1 MAETQLHLL
10 KSRRLLPLF
19 VTQFLGAVNDNLF
32 KVALVTLVTFFPDYS
47 VGGNREREII
57 VAVAT
62 AIFILPYFILSATGG
77 QLADKFEKAGLIRWV
92 KLWEIGVM
100 VLATIGFLTL
110 THRAFIYSELA
121 VLLLLGIQATIFGPV
136 KYGVLPD
143 LLGREDLMG
152 GNALIEAGTFLAIL
166 IGTIAGGLLPEVA
179 IGRRWLGPEVVSGT
193 LLAVALGGWAASWF
207 IPRAG
212 RAAPD
217 LRINPNIWGETLG
230 IIRFAAARRD
240 LKLAIIAISW
250 FWLVG
255 AVFLSQFPTYT
266 EGTLGANEQVQT
278 LLLAMFSIGIG
289 AGSVV
294 CGRLLRGEVSA
305 RLAPLGAVGMAIFSA
320 DLFFA
325 SGQVVGGNGSDL
337 LGVLA
342 FLAHPA
348 NWRVLFDLFMI
359 ALCGGVFTVPLYAL
373 LQARSEE
380 SHRSRVVAANN
391 IINALFIVVSGIIT
405 AVLLYF
411 RMTVTQVFLIVG
423 MLNAVAAVVVM
434 RLVPGV
440 ILKTMLAA
448 LFRLFYRVELKGF
461 ENYRKAGDRVVIV
474 ANHLS
479 FLDGVLL
486 AAFLPGRPAFA
497 IDTAQ
502 AEVWWRKPFLGLF
515 DAVPLDPTRPFATK
529 VLIRAVEEGRHCVIF
544 PEGRIT
550 VTGALMKIYEG
561 PGMIADKA
569 KATILPVRLDGL
581 QYTRFSRLR
590 GKVRLRWFPKVTITL
605 LEPQA
610 IALAPEIKG
619 RARRREIGLRLY
631 EVMSDMMFESTDTR
645 RTLFQALIDA
655 RDLHGGRRPI
665 LEDIERKPIG
675 YDRLLA
681 ASYALGRRLA
691 ERSGPGE
698 MVAVLL
704 PNATAAVATFFGL
717 HAYGRVPAMLNY
729 STGAAN
735 MLAACKL
742 ADIGTI
748 VTSRRF
754 IERAKLKDALVTIAG
769 RRRVLYLEDLR
780 KDISLGE
787 SLRAALAARFAHLL
801 QRRAMAR
808 PSDAAVVLFTSGSEG
823 KPKGVVLSHENILAN
838 CHQLAARVDFSP
850 SDIVFNALP
859 IFHSFGLT
867 GGMLLP
873 LVSGVRVFLYPS
885 PLHYRIVPEA
895 CYDTNATIL
904 FGTDTFL
911 TGYARAANP
920 YDFYSLRYVFAGAE
934 KVRDETRQQWTE
946 KFGLRILEGYG
957 ATETSPVLAT
967 NTAMHFKAG
976 TVGRLLPGIS
986 YRLEP
991 VDGVPE
997 GGRLHVAGP
1006 NVMKGY
1012 LSATT
1017 PGAIEAPAGGWY
1029 DTGDIV
1035 SIEEGGYVRILGR
1048 AKRFAKVAGEM
1059 VSLGAVEALAGS
1071 LWPQSRHAALALPDA
1086 RKGEQVVLLTDRPAA
1101 TPEALLAEARSQGIA
1116 EVLVP
1121 RIVIPVPAVPLL
1133 GTGKLDYAAARA
1145 VAEEKLGVR
1154 QSATGTTG

>member
-19 VTQFLGAVNDNLF
+19 ITQFLGAVNDNLF

-47 VGGNREREII
+47 VGGDREREII
-57 VAVAT
+57 VAIAT
-62 AIFILPYFILSATGG
+62 AIFILPYFPLSATGG
-77 QLADKFEKAGLIRWV
+77 QLADKFEKAALIRWV

-100 VLATIGFLTL
+100 VLAAAGFLML

-121 VLLLLGIQATIFGPV
+121 VLFLLGVQATMFGPV
-136 KYGVLPD
+136 KYGILPN
-143 LLGREDLMG
+143 LLAREDLMG

-166 IGTIAGGLLPEVA
+166 IGTIAGGLLPAVA
-179 IGRRWLGPEVVSGT
+179 IGQRWLGPEIVSGT
-193 LLAVALGGWAASWF
+193 LLAVALGGWAASWL

-217 LRINPNIWGETLG
+217 LRINPNILGETFG
-230 IIRFAAARRD
+230 IIRFAWERRE
-240 LKLAIIAISW
+240 LKLSIIAISW

-266 EGTLGANEQVQT
+266 EKTLQANEQVQT
-278 LLLAMFSIGIG
+278 LLLAMFSVGIG

-305 RLAPLGAVGMAIFSA
+305 RLAPLGAVGMTLFSA

-325 SGQVVGGNGSDL
+325 SDQVIGGSGGEL
-337 LGVLA
+337 LGVLP

-359 ALCGGVFTVPLYAL
+359 ALSGGVFTVPLYAI

-391 IINALFIVVSGIIT
+391 ILNALFMVVSGIVT

-411 RMTVTQVFLIVG
+411 DITVTQVFLIVG
-423 MLNAVAAVVVM
+423 LLNAVAAVVVM
-434 RLVPGV
+434 RLIPGV
-440 ILKTMLAA
+440 ILKTLLAA
-448 LFRLFYRVELKGF
+448 LLRLFYRVEVKGF

-502 AEVWWRKPFLGLF
+502 AEVWWRKPFLSLF

-569 KATILPVRLDGL
+569 KATILPVRLDGP
-581 QYTRFSRLR
+581 QYTRFSRLK
-590 GKVRLRWFPKVTITL
+590 GKVRLRRFPKMTITL

-610 IALAPEIKG
+610 IALPSETKG
-619 RARRREIGLRLY
+619 RARRREVGLRLY
-631 EVMSDMMFESTDTR
+631 EVMSDMMFESADTK

-655 RDLHGGRRPI
+655 RHLHGGSRPI
-665 LEDIERKPIG
+665 LEDVERKPIG

-704 PNATAAVATFFGL
+704 PNAAGAVATFFAL

-754 IERAKLKDALVTIAG
+754 IERAKLKDALVTVAE

-780 KDISLGE
+780 KDISLSE

-801 QRRAMAR
+801 QRRSNAK
-808 PSDAAVVLFTSGSEG
+808 PEDAAVVLFTSGSEG

-873 LVSGVRVFLYPS
+873 LVSGVRLFLYPS

-911 TGYARAANP
+911 AGYARAANP

-934 KVRDETRQQWTE
+934 KVRDETRKQWTE

-967 NTAMHFKAG
+967 NTPMHFKAG

-991 VDGVPE
+991 VEGVAE

-1017 PGAIEAPAGGWY
+1017 PGAIEPPTGGWY

-1035 SIEEGGYVRILGR
+1035 AIDAGGYVRILGR
-1048 AKRFAKVAGEM
+1048 AKRFAKIAGEM
-1059 VSLGAVEALAGS
+1059 VSLAAVETLAAA
-1071 LWPQSRHAALALPDA
+1071 LWPESRHAALALPDA
-1086 RKGEQVVLLTDRPAA
+1086 RKGEQVVLVTDRPAA
-1101 TPEALLAEARSQGIA
+1101 TPEALLAQARDQGIA
-1116 EVLVP
+1116 EVMVP
-1121 RIVIPVPAVPLL
+1121 RAVIPVAAVPLL
-1133 GTGKLDYAAARA
+1133 GTGKVDYAAARA
-1145 VAEEKLGVR
+1145 IAEQRLGAR
-1154 QSATGTTG
+1154 QSATGTMG

>member
-32 KVALVTLVTFFPDYS
+32 KTALVTLVTFLPDYS
-47 VGGNREREII
+47 VGSDAEREII
-57 VAVAT
+57 VTIAT
-62 AIFILPYFILSATGG
+62 AIFIFPYFPLSAMGG
-77 QLADKFEKAGLIRWV
+77 QLADKFEKAALIRWV

-100 VLATIGFLTL
+100 VLAAIGLLTL
-110 THRAFIYSELA
+110 THRAFIYFELA
-121 VLLLLGIQATIFGPV
+121 VLFLLGVQATFFGPV
-136 KYGVLPD
+136 KYGILPN
-143 LLGREDLMG
+143 LLAREDLMG

-166 IGTIAGGLLPEVA
+166 VGIIAGGLLPA
-179 IGRRWLGPEVVSGT
+179 FTIGAQWLGPEAVSGA
-193 LLAVALGGWAASWF
+193 LLACAVAGWAASWL
-207 IPRAG
+207 IPRVG
-212 RAAPD
+212 RAAPE
-217 LRINPNIWGETLG
+217 LRISPNIWAETFN
-230 IIRFAAARRD
+230 IIRFAWARRD

-266 EGTLGANEQVQT
+266 QGTLGADEQVQT

-305 RLAPLGAVGMAIFSA
+305 RLAPLGAVGMALFSA

-325 SGQVVGGNGSDL
+325 SDQVVGGNGSEL
-337 LGVLA
+337 LGVFA

-359 ALCGGVFTVPLYAL
+359 ALCGGLFTVPLYAL
-373 LQARSEE
+373 LQERSEE

-391 IINALFIVVSGIIT
+391 IINALFIVVSAVVT

-411 RMTVTQVFLIVG
+411 RVTVSQVFLIVG
-423 MLNAVAAVVVM
+423 LLNAVAAIVVM

-448 LFRLFYRVELKGF
+448 LFRLVYRVEVKGA
-461 ENYRKAGDRVVIV
+461 ENYRKAGDRVVII

-502 AEVWWRKPFLGLF
+502 AAVWWRKPFLELF

-550 VTGALMKIYEG
+550 VTGALMKVYEG

-569 KATILPVRLDGL
+569 KATILPVRLEGP

-605 LEPQA
+605 LKPQD
-610 IALAPEIKG
+610 IALSPEVKG
-619 RARRREIGLRLY
+619 RARRREIGRRLY
-631 EVMSDMMFESTDTR
+631 EVMSAMMFASADTR

-655 RDLHGGRRPI
+655 RHLHGGTRPI
-665 LEDIERKPIG
+665 LEDIERKPMG

-681 ASYALGRRLA
+681 ASFALGRRLA
-691 ERSGPGE
+691 ERSAPGE

-704 PNATAAVATFFGL
+704 PNAAGAVATFFAL
-717 HAYGRVPAMLNY
+717 HAYGRVPALLNY

-742 ADIGTI
+742 ADIATI
-748 VTSRRF
+748 ITSRRF
-754 IERAKLKDALVTIAG
+754 IERAKLKDALATIAD

-787 SLRAALAARFAHLL
+787 SLRALLTARFAHLL
-801 QRRAMAR
+801 QRRATAA
-808 PSDAAVVLFTSGSEG
+808 PGDAAVVLFTSGSEG
-823 KPKGVVLSHENILAN
+823 QPKGVVLSHENILAN

-850 SDIVFNALP
+850 SDILFNALP

-873 LVSGVRVFLYPS
+873 LVSGVRLFLYPS

-911 TGYARAANP
+911 TGYARAANA

-934 KVRDETRQQWTE
+934 KVHDETRRQWTE

-957 ATETSPVLAT
+957 ATETSPALAT
-967 NTAMHFKAG
+967 NTPMHFRAG

-991 VDGVPE
+991 VEGVSE

-1012 LSATT
+1012 LSATK
-1017 PGAIEAPAGGWY
+1017 PGAIDAPPGGWY

-1035 SIEEGGYVRILGR
+1035 AIDGEGYVRILGR
-1048 AKRFAKVAGEM
+1048 AKRFAKIAGEM
-1059 VSLGAVEALAGS
+1059 VSLGAVEALAAS
-1071 LWPQSRHAALALPDA
+1071 LWPGFRHAALALPDA

-1101 TPEALLAEARSQGIA
+1101 TPEALLAQARAQGIA
-1116 EVLVP
+1116 EVMVP
-1121 RIVIPVPAVPLL
+1121 RVVVPVPAVPLL
-1133 GTGKLDYAAARA
+1133 GTGKLDYATARA
-1145 VAEEKLGVR
+1145 LAEEKLGAR
-1154 QSATGTTG
+1154 QGATGTTG